1 MIGIG
6 AVLSSEQPAIDD
18 DLQLHLKWPAVA
30 QSARL
35 QSLNQPLIEIPISI
49 RAIVVLRSQYASNQA
64 DGEMRWVPLVHRFL
78 KSRSRMKEIVA
89 VIAMMLSVSG
99 G

>member
-49 RAIVVLRSQYASNQA
+49 RAIVLLRRNMLATQQ

-78 KSRSRMKEIVA
+78 KIEGVA
-89 VIAMMLSVSG
+89 
-99 G
+99 

>member
-6 AVLSSEQPAIDD
+6 AVLSSEQSAIDD
-18 DLQLHLKWPAVA
+18 DLQLNLKWPAVA

-49 RAIVVLRSQYASNQA
+49 RAIVLLRRNMLATQQY
-64 DGEMRWVPLVHRFL
+64 GEMRWVPLVHRFL
-78 KSRSRMKEIVA
+78 KSEGVA
-89 VIAMMLSVSG
+89 
-99 G
+99 